1 MTFHHMHFPLVKSLL
16 VFGILTRSS
25 CHEAALAQS
34 PPPSVTQRQRPTQLP
49 PAAPI
54 QPGIS
59 YFRSLIAASQEE
71 RKKLLEGKSE
81 AHRLVLESSLQSYLA
96 LSPEERE
103 LRLRTMEL
111 RYHLTTLL
119 RTSPGQREEKFKLV
133 PERDRP
139 LIEDRLKYWDTLSP
153 AEQSDALE
161 NERIIRITGF
171 VNSSTTRGGSLD
183 GQTSNQVRQIETQL
197 TRWQTLPEERRAQ
210 IQRNF
215 TKLFELSDVE
225 KTREQLQPLQLSPL
239 EQALM
244 QSTIE
249 KFKKL
254 SPSQRDLCI
263 RNFDKFAALSAAERR
278 QFLINAE
285 EWQRMKPEDRVAW
298 RKIVSKVPPLPPGLG
313 LPPLPRPSRP
323 VVQKIEVTT
332 NGAEDKISGQR

>member
-1 MTFHHMHFPLVKSLL
+1 M
-16 VFGILTRSS
+16 
-25 CHEAALAQS
+25 
-34 PPPSVTQRQRPTQLP
+34 
-49 PAAPI
+49 
-54 QPGIS
+54 
-59 YFRSLIAASQEE
+59 
-71 RKKLLEGKSE
+71 LEGESAE
-81 AHRLVLESSLQSYLA
+81 YRRVLEKNLQSYLA
-96 LSPEERE
+96 LTPEERE

-119 RTSPGQREEKFKLV
+119 RTAPSQRTEKFKLV

-153 AEQSDALE
+153 AEQGDALE
-161 NERIIRITGF
+161 NERVIRIMGF
-171 VNSSTTRGGSLD
+171 VNSSAAKEAPLN

-197 TRWQTLPEERRAQ
+197 TRWQTLPESRRAQ

-215 TKLFELSDVE
+215 TNLFELSDTE
-225 KTREQLQPLQLSPL
+225 KAREQLQPLQLSAI

-254 SPSQRDLCI
+254 SPGQRDLCI
-263 RNFDKFAALSAAERR
+263 RNFDRFAALSAAERR
-278 QFLINAE
+278 EFLINAQ

-313 LPPLPRPSRP
+313 LPPVPRPSRSI
-323 VVQKIEVTT
+323 VQKIEVTT
-332 NGAEDKISGQR
+332 NVAEDKISGQR